1 MKRIFTLILIFG
13 FLLFSCSND
22 DKTDQTVEIPK
33 GITVEINGVTKVFNE
48 ISVEKYAQT
57 QGGYVD
63 LSLILSGRIEK
74 NSIERIIFSITNK
87 GENGN
92 NKVNQVLYV
101 DQNDNEYYYY
111 SGTNLDFSVD
121 VIENDLLYKLK
132 GRFSGIL
139 SPNHGGNELSFKN
152 GSFNVQ
158 Y

>member
-1 MKRIFTLILIFG
+1 MKKIHTIILIFG
-13 FLLFSCSND
+13 FLFFSCSVD
-22 DKTDQTVEIPK
+22 DKTDETTEIPK
-33 GITVEINGVTKVFNE
+33 GITVKINGVTKVFNE

-63 LSLILSGRIEK
+63 LSLIISGRIEK
-74 NSIERIIFSITNK
+74 NSIERIFFSITNK
-87 GENGN
+87 GENGDN
-92 NKVNQVLYV
+92 IVNQVLYV

-111 SGTNLDFSVD
+111 PNSNLDFFVE
-121 VIENDLLYKLK
+121 VLENHLNYILK

-139 SPNHGGNELSFKN
+139 YQNKGGNELSFKN

>member
-1 MKRIFTLILIFG
+1 MKRIFALILILCFS
-13 FLLFSCSND
+13 LFSCSND
-22 DKTDQTVEIPK
+22 GKTDQKTEIPK

-48 ISVEKYAQT
+48 VSVEKYGQT

-74 NSIERIIFSITNK
+74 NSIERIVFSITNK
-87 GENGN
+87 GENGD
-92 NKVNQVLYV
+92 NKVNQVMYV
-101 DQNDNEYYYY
+101 DQNDNEYYYDP
-111 SGTNLDFSVD
+111 STNQNFSVD
-121 VIENDLLYKLK
+121 VIENDLMFILK

-139 SPNHGGNELSFKN
+139 YQNKGGNKLSFKN